1 MTTIEIGGRKIPLLY
16 TTCELIEIQKAIGCT
31 GFQLKT
37 EVFGV
42 HLENEDDPDSVAMD
56 VIRNPE
62 KIEKLCKL
70 IRIMG
75 NAGLEENGEAA
86 DLTDKW
92 VMRHIKPVMILP
104 YAVMTLAEL
113 RDTKVDMF
121 TTVFIGNSFTKVID
135 GKMVVPRGY
144 RDE

>member
-62 KIEKLCKL
+62 KIE
-70 IRIMG
+70 
-75 NAGLEENGEAA
+75 
-86 DLTDKW
+86 
-92 VMRHIKPVMILP
+92 
-104 YAVMTLAEL
+104 
-113 RDTKVDMF
+113 
-121 TTVFIGNSFTKVID
+121 S
-135 GKMVVPRGY
+135 
-144 RDE
+144 

>member
-75 NAGLEENGEAA
+75 NAGLEENGETA

-92 VMRHIKPVMILP
+92 VRRHIKPVMILP
-104 YAVMTLAEL
+104 YAVMTLAE
-113 RDTKVDMF
+113 VME
-121 TTVFIGNSFTKVID
+121 GNRMESPKTEGNRGPID
-135 GKMVVPRGY
+135 EGLEEENEKKQPGN
-144 RDE
+144 

>member
-42 HLENEDDPDSVAMD
+42 HLENENDPDSVAMD

-92 VMRHIKPVMILP
+92 VMRHMKPVMILP
-104 YAVMTLAEL
+104 YAVMTLAE
-113 RDTKVDMF
+113 VME
-121 TTVFIGNSFTKVID
+121 GNRMEGPKTEGNRGPID
-135 GKMVVPRGY
+135 EGLEEENEKKQPGN
-144 RDE
+144 